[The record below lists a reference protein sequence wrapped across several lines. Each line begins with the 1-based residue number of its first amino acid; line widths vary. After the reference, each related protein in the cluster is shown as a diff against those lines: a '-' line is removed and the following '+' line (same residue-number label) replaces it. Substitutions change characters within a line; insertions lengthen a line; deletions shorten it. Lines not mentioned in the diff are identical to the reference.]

1 MGIDPGLDPVT
12 LGLLASS
19 GLGSC
24 HGTVEGRLWVLSG
37 YKSRTN
43 QCPQSETWLGH
54 ANDLYGR
61 IAVVSR
67 RHPVAAEGARTAAAC
82 RRASGARVFVAFPKK
97 QRFLV
102 RSPKCEAAWRIA
114 VSFRVIR

>member
-37 YKSRTN
+37 IKSRTN
-43 QCPQSETWLGH
+43 QCPQLETWLGH

-61 IAVVSR
+61 NADSDPLASSTER
-67 RHPVAAEGARTAAAC
+67 MPVAPSTQ
-82 RRASGARVFVAFPKK
+82 SGRKYCETGPPP
-97 QRFLV
+97 QL
-102 RSPKCEAAWRIA
+102 SP
-114 VSFRVIR
+114 STP